1 MLKNRNHSKVY
12 ITFGLGILMMGSL
25 TALAEPSGQS
35 ADILTFTQAI
45 KVAQKN
51 DPWLKGNRHQQ
62 EAIESSSI
70 AANTLPDPKISL
82 GLASLP
88 VDGYDFNQ
96 EGMTQLKVGVS
107 QMIPRGDTLELRSHQ
122 LMIKSQGYPFQR
134 ENREA
139 QVAVTVGQL
148 WLDAYRVQESVSLIK
163 RDRSLFLQLADVAEA
178 SYSAAL
184 GRTRQAD
191 IIRAQL
197 ELTQLDERLDVLAQE
212 KNKFEGKL
220 SQWLSDYLSGLDND
234 SLLANLALHDMDL
247 GTQIPQIELQH
258 PELVYAEKWRK
269 PEQLVTYF
277 TQHPAVIALDK
288 RIEAT
293 KTGIALAKE
302 KYKPEWGLNAG
313 YGYRGDDPRGS
324 SRADLLSL
332 GVTFDVPLFTGN
344 KQDQELKSAMSQ
356 TESIKTEKLLLLRQF
371 LSNYAST
378 KGRLLRL
385 NDQQKLYREKLLPQM
400 HEQAEAS
407 LTAYTNDDGD
417 FAEVVRARIAVLNAE
432 IKILT
437 IDVEQ
442 QKLLLELNYLF
453 TGANKQPNKISSYG
467 ENE

>member
-1 MLKNRNHSKVY
+1 MLKNRNRSKIFISV
-12 ITFGLGILMMGSL
+12 GLGILMMGNL
-25 TALAEPSGQS
+25 TAYAEQS
-35 ADILTFTQAI
+35 KEGAEILTFAQAI

-70 AANTLPDPKISL
+70 AADTLPDPKISV

-88 VDGYDFNQ
+88 VDGFDFNQ

-107 QMIPRGDTLELRSHQ
+107 QMIPRGDTLKIRSRQ
-122 LMIKSQGYPFQR
+122 LKVKSQGYPFQR

-148 WLDAYRVQESVSLIK
+148 WLDAYRVQESVALIE
-163 RDRSLFLQLADVAEA
+163 RDRSLFLQLVDVAEA

-197 ELTQLDERLDVLAQE
+197 ELTHLDERLDVLAQE
-212 KNKFEGKL
+212 RNKFEGKL
-220 SQWLSDYLSGLDND
+220 SQWLTNYLSGLDND
-234 SLLANLALHDMDL
+234 ALLANLALHDMNM
-247 GTQIPQIELQH
+247 GTQIPQLDLQH

-269 PEQLVTYF
+269 PEQLVSYF

-302 KYKPEWGLNAG
+302 KYKPEWGVNAG
-313 YGYRGDDPRGS
+313 YGYRGDDPIGR
-324 SRADLLSL
+324 SRADLLSV
-332 GVTFDVPLFTGN
+332 GVTFDLPLFTEN
-344 KQDQELKSAMSQ
+344 KQDQEVKSAISQ
-356 TESIKTEKLLLLRQF
+356 TEAIKTEKLLLLRQL
-371 LSNYAST
+371 LSNYSST

-400 HEQAEAS
+400 YEQADAS
-407 LTAYTNDDGD
+407 LTAYNNDDGD

-453 TGANKQPNKISSYG
+453 IGANKATR
-467 ENE
+467 

>member
-1 MLKNRNHSKVY
+1 MLKNKSHNKVCVMV
-12 ITFGLGILMMGSL
+12 GLGILTLSSL
-25 TALAEPSGQS
+25 TVFAEQS
-35 ADILTFTQAI
+35 IQKAEILSFEQAI

-62 EAIESSSI
+62 SAIESLSI
-70 AANTLPDPKISL
+70 AANTLPDPKISV

-88 VDGYDFNQ
+88 TNGFDFNQ
-96 EGMTQLKVGVS
+96 EGMTQFKVGIS
-107 QMIPRGDTLELRSHQ
+107 QAIPRGDTLEITSRQ
-122 LMIKSQGYPFQR
+122 LKIKSQGYPFQR

-148 WLDAYRVQESVSLIK
+148 WLDAYRVQESVALIE

-197 ELTQLDERLDVLAQE
+197 ELTRLDERLDVLAQE

-220 SQWLSDYLSGLDND
+220 SQWLTDYLSGLDND
-234 SLLANLALHDMDL
+234 AFLANLALHDMNL
-247 GTQIPQIELQH
+247 GTQIPQIDLQY

-269 PEQLVTYF
+269 PEQLVAYF
-277 TQHPAVIALDK
+277 TQHPAVVALDK

-302 KYKPEWGLNAG
+302 KYKPEWGVNAG
-313 YGYRGDDPRGS
+313 YGYRGDDPTGS
-324 SRADLLSL
+324 SRADLLSV
-332 GVTFDVPLFTGN
+332 GVTFDLPLFTEN
-344 KQDQELKSAMSQ
+344 KQDQEVKSAISQ
-356 TESIKTEKLLLLRQF
+356 TESIKTEKLLLLRQL
-371 LSNYAST
+371 LSNYSNT

-400 HEQAEAS
+400 YEQADAS

-453 TGANKQPNKISSYG
+453 IGANKATR
-467 ENE
+467 

>member
-1 MLKNRNHSKVY
+1 VLKNKSHNKVCVMV
-12 ITFGLGILMMGSL
+12 GLGILTLSSL
-25 TALAEPSGQS
+25 TVFAEQS
-35 ADILTFTQAI
+35 IQKAEILSFEQAI

-62 EAIESSSI
+62 SAIESLSI
-70 AANTLPDPKISL
+70 AANTLPDPKISV

-88 VDGYDFNQ
+88 TNGFDFNQ
-96 EGMTQLKVGVS
+96 EGMTQFKVGIS
-107 QMIPRGDTLELRSHQ
+107 QAIPRGDTLEITSRQ
-122 LMIKSQGYPFQR
+122 LKIKSQGYPFQR

-148 WLDAYRVQESVSLIK
+148 WLDAYRVQESVALIE

-197 ELTQLDERLDVLAQE
+197 ELTRLDERLDVLAQE

-220 SQWLSDYLSGLDND
+220 SQWLTDYLSGLDND
-234 SLLANLALHDMDL
+234 AFLANLALHDMNL
-247 GTQIPQIELQH
+247 GTQIPQIDLQY

-269 PEQLVTYF
+269 PEQLVAYF
-277 TQHPAVIALDK
+277 TQHPAVVALDK

-302 KYKPEWGLNAG
+302 KYKPEWGVNAG
-313 YGYRGDDPRGS
+313 YGYRGDDPTGS
-324 SRADLLSL
+324 SRADLLSV
-332 GVTFDVPLFTGN
+332 GVTFDLPLFTEN
-344 KQDQELKSAMSQ
+344 KQDQEVKSAISQ
-356 TESIKTEKLLLLRQF
+356 TESIKTEKLLLLRQL
-371 LSNYAST
+371 LSNYSNT

-400 HEQAEAS
+400 YEQADAS

-453 TGANKQPNKISSYG
+453 IGANKATR
-467 ENE
+467 

>member
-1 MLKNRNHSKVY
+1 VLKNKSHNKVCVMV
-12 ITFGLGILMMGSL
+12 GLGILTLSSL
-25 TALAEPSGQS
+25 TVFAEQS
-35 ADILTFTQAI
+35 NQKAEILSFEQAI

-62 EAIESSSI
+62 SAIESSSI
-70 AANTLPDPKISL
+70 AANTLPDPKISV

-88 VDGYDFNQ
+88 TNGFDFNQ
-96 EGMTQLKVGVS
+96 EGMTQLKVGIS
-107 QMIPRGDTLELRSHQ
+107 QVIPRGDTLEITSRQ
-122 LMIKSQGYPFQR
+122 LKIKSQGYPFQR

-148 WLDAYRVQESVSLIK
+148 WLDAYRVQESVALIE

-197 ELTQLDERLDVLAQE
+197 ELTRLDERLDVLAQE

-220 SQWLSDYLSGLDND
+220 SQWLTDYLSGLDND
-234 SLLANLALHDMDL
+234 ALLANLALHDMNM
-247 GTQIPQIELQH
+247 GTQIPQLELQY

-269 PEQLVTYF
+269 PEQLVAYF
-277 TQHPAVIALDK
+277 TQHPAVVALDK

-302 KYKPEWGLNAG
+302 KYKPEWGVNAG
-313 YGYRGDDPRGS
+313 YGYRGDDPTGS
-324 SRADLLSL
+324 SRADLLSV
-332 GVTFDVPLFTGN
+332 GVTFDLPLFTEN
-344 KQDQELKSAMSQ
+344 KQDQEVKSAISQ
-356 TESIKTEKLLLLRQF
+356 TESIKTEKLLLLRQL
-371 LSNYAST
+371 LSNYANT

-400 HEQAEAS
+400 YEQADAS

-453 TGANKQPNKISSYG
+453 IGANKATR
-467 ENE
+467 

>member
-1 MLKNRNHSKVY
+1 MLKNKNHRKTF
-12 ITFGLGILMMGSL
+12 ITVGLGVLAMGSL
-25 TALAEPSGQS
+25 TALAEQS
-35 ADILTFTQAI
+35 AQGTDIVTFKQAI
-45 KVAQKN
+45 QVAQKN
-51 DPWLKGNRHQQ
+51 DPWLKGNRHRQ

-70 AANTLPDPKISL
+70 AANTLPDPKISI
-82 GLASLP
+82 GMASLP
-88 VDGYDFNQ
+88 TDGFDFNQ

-107 QMIPRGDTLELRSHQ
+107 QIIPRGDTLEIRSRQ
-122 LMIKSQGYPFQR
+122 LKIESQGYPFQR

-148 WLDAYRVQESVSLIK
+148 WLNAYRVQETVALIE

-212 KNKFEGKL
+212 KNKFEGEL
-220 SQWLSDYLSGLDND
+220 LQWLTGYLSGVDD
-234 SLLANLALHDMDL
+234 AILANLALHDIKL
-247 GTQIPQIELQH
+247 GQQMPQIYLQQNDLIY
-258 PELVYAEKWRK
+258 EEKWRK
-269 PEQLVTYF
+269 PEQLVAYF
-277 TQHPAVIALDK
+277 TQHPAIISLDK
-288 RIEAT
+288 RIEST

-302 KYKPEWGLNAG
+302 KYKPEWGVNAG
-313 YGYRGDDPRGS
+313 YGYRGDDPAGS
-324 SRADLLSL
+324 SRADLFSVGL
-332 GVTFDVPLFTGN
+332 TFDLPLFSEN
-344 KQDQELKSAMSQ
+344 KQDQELKSAISE

-371 LSNYAST
+371 ISNYSST

-385 NDQQKLYREKLLPQM
+385 EDQQKLYRDKLLPQM

-432 IKILT
+432 IKILA

-442 QKLLLELNYLF
+442 QKLLLELDYLF
-453 TGANKQPNKISSYG
+453 TGSKVT
-467 ENE
+467 